1 MWWTWRTLSS
11 PSLPLAPAPPPTSSS
26 PSLPYCLT
34 WEESKASVRT
44 NVSCTT
50 CTSAWP
56 NALSASVCLK
66 TKMERWKGGPAEKTR
81 RESKRREREVR
92 GTTNKKKGL
101 ESGCASRNIQD
112 LFVHVFLLKYLGLKG
127 TVCYEVI
134 GQQSSKLNY
143 GFQVLKKYSLY
154 TIEWILVFPEKW
166 CWRQKA
172 EEKCAA
178 RKCQLCTEN
187 NFNFFCS
194 AFRIIYIGP
203 IIVYS
208 Y

>member
-1 MWWTWRTLSS
+1 MISDFISVTHSSSKTWVFRHSWTRPCLQGGSCDQQGWEHRRSPWRSWCCRRRRRMWWRRRRTWRTLSF
-11 PSLPLAPAPPPTSSS
+11 PSLPLAPAPPLTSSS

-92 GTTNKKKGL
+92 GPQIRSKG
-101 ESGCASRNIQD
+101 
-112 LFVHVFLLKYLGLKG
+112 
-127 TVCYEVI
+127 
-134 GQQSSKLNY
+134 
-143 GFQVLKKYSLY
+143 
-154 TIEWILVFPEKW
+154 
-166 CWRQKA
+166 
-172 EEKCAA
+172 
-178 RKCQLCTEN
+178 
-187 NFNFFCS
+187 
-194 AFRIIYIGP
+194 
-203 IIVYS
+203 
-208 Y
+208 